1 VAGGVNAPGAGVHPT
16 SAAPSSGAPAVLP
29 GQRLYVIGSGMPRE
43 RLEQLARSAA
53 ASGDFE
59 HILLVH
65 DCDERVDL
73 GCEDCPFGTRPEA
86 VERARAAPGPVC
98 MRQYRAAQVDSPGLA
113 PVADLLTSGRLGV
126 ELGTPSL
133 DPRRDRVLVCAD
145 RRVAS
150 QMREILSV
158 WGFTQTERGVP
169 GEFAVDCD
177 G

>member
-1 VAGGVNAPGAGVHPT
+1 VNASGAGVHST
-16 SAAPSSGAPAVLP
+16 GAAASAGALAVLP
-29 GQRLYVIGSGMPRE
+29 GQRLYVIGSGMPRA
-43 RLEQLARSAA
+43 RLEQLARGAA

-65 DCDERVDL
+65 DCAERVDL
-73 GCEDCPFGTRPEA
+73 GCEDCPLGSRVEA
-86 VERARAAPGPVC
+86 EERTRAAPGPVC
-98 MRQYRAAQVDSPGLA
+98 MRQYRAEQAEAPGLA
-113 PVADLLTSGRLGV
+113 PVADLLTSGRLGA

-133 DPRRDRVLVCAD
+133 DPRRDRVLVCAN

-158 WGFTQTERGVP
+158 WGFTQSERGVP
-169 GEFAVDCD
+169 GQFAVDCD